1 MSSVNLIHGFK
12 LRIPIMNDDSD
23 FETLD
28 DTRAS
33 LRFILMLLDSRT
45 SAMERLELLD
55 EGSKV
60 NINRHQFY
68 QIVKRLQKL
77 KLIED
82 EMSQRRG

>member
-1 MSSVNLIHGFK
+1 
-12 LRIPIMNDDSD
+12 
-23 FETLD
+23 
-28 DTRAS
+28 
-33 LRFILMLLDSRT
+33 
-45 SAMERLELLD
+45 MERLELSD

-82 EMSQRRG
+82 EMSQRRGKKVIITKLTDKGIKIANLVQKIKDLLESQKPRKIHKKRQI